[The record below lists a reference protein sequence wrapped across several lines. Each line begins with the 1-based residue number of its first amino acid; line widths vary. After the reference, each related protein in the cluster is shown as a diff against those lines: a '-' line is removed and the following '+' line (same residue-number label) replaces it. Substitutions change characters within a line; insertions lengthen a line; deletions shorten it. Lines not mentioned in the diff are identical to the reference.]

1 MDTRTHSVS
10 CLRDRQEHVRRRTR
24 YHRGPHHRRLVLFVA
39 TLDGVPSSGH
49 ASRVDRSVTS
59 GGRAPPPEG
68 SKRALRPGSTDA
80 TEASPPVTES
90 AVFKDE
96 YYIHEQND
104 RFTNDY
110 FIYEQGQKDIIVKNR
125 LKEHIQFWKN
135 IGANQFIID
144 SIEHGYKIPFY
155 SLPESVLL
163 KNNKSACDNREFVRK
178 AITDLLDR
186 DLVEKKQMPLL
197 VLLIHFLYPFKVMV
211 KSVSFWI

>member
-10 CLRDRQEHVRRRTR
+10 CLRDRQEHVRRRTH

-80 TEASPPVTES
+80 TEA
-90 AVFKDE
+90 VFKYE

-125 LKEHIQFWKN
+125 LKEHI
-135 IGANQFIID
+135 
-144 SIEHGYKIPFY
+144 
-155 SLPESVLL
+155 
-163 KNNKSACDNREFVRK
+163 
-178 AITDLLDR
+178 
-186 DLVEKKQMPLL
+186 
-197 VLLIHFLYPFKVMV
+197 
-211 KSVSFWI
+211 